1 MKFDFT
7 ELRDMIDDILE
18 EYVNS
23 RENAVDITAE
33 KAHEA
38 RMKSVGTEVPFFSY
52 GVYHYRLFSNDCD
65 FCFYQWRTEQCF
77 NFSVGDFIESDIIGE
92 RSEGRWLIKS
102 ISYNIEPDEDIM
114 IDINVEFEPY

>member
-7 ELRDMIDDILE
+7 ELRNMIDDMLE
-18 EYVNS
+18 EYAHS

-38 RMKSVGTEVPFFSY
+38 RMKSAGTEVPFFSY

-65 FCFYQWRTEQCF
+65 FCFYQWRTDQCF
-77 NFSVGDFIESDIIGE
+77 NFSVGDYIESDIIDG
-92 RSEGRWLIKS
+92 RSEGRWLIKL
-102 ISYNIEPDEDIM
+102 ISYNIEPGEDIM
-114 IDINVEFEPY
+114 VDINVAFEPY

>member
-7 ELRDMIDDILE
+7 ELRNMIDDMLE
-18 EYVNS
+18 EYAHS

-38 RMKSVGTEVPFFSY
+38 RMKSAGTEVPFFSY

-65 FCFYQWRTEQCF
+65 FCFYQWRTDQCF
-77 NFSVGDFIESDIIGE
+77 NFSVGDYIESDIIDG
-92 RSEGRWLIKS
+92 RSEGRWLIKL
-102 ISYNIEPDEDIM
+102 ISYNIEHGEDIM
-114 IDINVEFEPY
+114 VDINVAFEPY

>member
-7 ELRDMIDDILE
+7 ELRNMIDDMLE

-38 RMKSVGTEVPFFSY
+38 RMKSAGTEVPFFSY

-65 FCFYQWRTEQCF
+65 FCFYQWRTDQCF
-77 NFSVGDFIESDIIGE
+77 NFSVGDYIESDIIDG
-92 RSEGRWLIKS
+92 RSEGRWLIKL
-102 ISYNIEPDEDIM
+102 ISYNIEPGEDIM
-114 IDINVEFEPY
+114 VDINVAFEPY

>member
-38 RMKSVGTEVPFFSY
+38 RMKNVGTEVPFFSY
-52 GVYHYRLFSNDCD
+52 GVYHYRLF
-65 FCFYQWRTEQCF
+65 FR
-77 NFSVGDFIESDIIGE
+77 
-92 RSEGRWLIKS
+92 
-102 ISYNIEPDEDIM
+102 
-114 IDINVEFEPY
+114 